1 MKDVQPERF
10 NLAAVRIFF
19 FFCVLITA
27 SGPDY
32 FLQWTQVPP
41 QFWHPRGLLRL
52 FSEPLSADVIAFS
65 FHTWRWLTF
74 ACLFGV
80 FFRWIAPLWWILGL
94 IVITNGHSYGYQGHV
109 YMPLVLAGLPLCF
122 SRASDALSFDS
133 WKKVPALTV
142 DVQSYLLPVRTIQI
156 VLVLAYFAA
165 GVSKLRFGGIE
176 WITGDTL
183 RNYLIRSSLIFS
195 DSNQLAHTVQLNEV
209 LFRVPWL
216 CNLLAF
222 GAVLLEI
229 SMPLALWKRQFAK
242 LLIPAIVAL
251 QIGIFFTIFV
261 RFTPYVALLGAWI
274 NWHWVLHWFSNWYF
288 GRIRATPAV

>member
-1 MKDVQPERF
+1 MKCVQPERV

-19 FFCVLITA
+19 FLTVFITV

-32 FLQWTQVPP
+32 FLQWSKVPP
-41 QFWHPRGLLRL
+41 QFWYPRGFLRL
-52 FSEPLSADVIAFS
+52 FSEPLSPDVIVSS
-65 FHTWRWLTF
+65 FCIWRWLTL

-80 FFRWIAPLWWILGL
+80 FFRWIAPIWWLLGL
-94 IVITNGHSYGYQGHV
+94 VVITNGHSYGYLGHV
-109 YMPLVLAGLPLCF
+109 YMPVVLAGLPLCF
-122 SRASDALSFDS
+122 SQASDAFSFDS
-133 WKKVPALTV
+133 WRKPQPALV
-142 DVQSYLLPVRTIQI
+142 NVQAYILPVRTMQV

-165 GVSKLRFGGIE
+165 GVSKLRFGGLE

-195 DSNQLAHTVQLNEV
+195 DSNQLAHVVQLNQV
-209 LFRVPWL
+209 LYRIPWL
-216 CNLLAF
+216 CNVLAF
-222 GAVLLEI
+222 GAVLLEV

-242 LLIPAIVAL
+242 ILVPAIVAL
-251 QIGIFFTIFV
+251 QVGIFFTIFV

-274 NWHWVLHWFSNWYF
+274 NWHWFLNWFWNWSF